1 MNKLPT
7 LHSPEMS
14 AKFWCGIPS
23 GLPLFRLPGGEF
35 PYYRMTFSEGW
46 IFGALSDDNEILKVD
61 RFTGEIV
68 ARVTLEHEP
77 RGSSPEVGARYL
89 ASFPYVMDVETLE
102 VVFDAHRVNSE
113 VAILWRAVAIY
124 LGENYCIFR
133 ERYRGVEAGWFVV
146 NLDTMEG
153 EYLQTDISLPRWLL
167 TRPDVLACQC
177 GDDVQL
183 RDFASQQV
191 LASKPLEG
199 ISSILCDNSLVEVRT
214 KNGDCYYLDPE
225 DLSEILV
232 INTADCRPPESPS
245 WWKDDRLSPMAHR
258 FGQIDPDIP
267 ADMFAVYHWRQ
278 QRLLWKSLHRTC
290 KALGT
295 AGDLMFL
302 NINDQRLVAVDKWT
316 GEHIWELPEEFSQSS
331 VRFWGNHIYISG
343 CPANGEVEFRC
354 YQWQQPYISPARPSS
369 PNDLWVIPEIA
380 PEEIVI
386 EPSLVETP
394 RQMPDAPSWPD
405 IPKAREYTDLI
416 AVMDSNYTYEYDY
429 VYSPDRRWKLSIT
442 IFGNGDGASEGQN
455 LVLQDV
461 ATGRCRLLADTE
473 ISTKDS
479 RDDDFFDRGR
489 FDYPIWDERGVV
501 IWNSRRG
508 MTHLDVNVETAN
520 CYMTFWG
527 IWPEDDVEEYWGIG
541 REETATGR
549 CWCLSRFQLGQRDQ
563 VLQRTYADEFWPEKG
578 WVRIDESNSL
588 ESSMQQPFDK
598 SGDPDFKKKLVV
610 VKCPDGDST
619 TPVLITSAAD
629 EAFTQE
635 VMAKLKAG
643 ELTLPIGLEDDDLG
657 GKLRVVCE

>member
-1 MNKLPT
+1 
-7 LHSPEMS
+7 
-14 AKFWCGIPS
+14 
-23 GLPLFRLPGGEF
+23 
-35 PYYRMTFSEGW
+35 MTFSEGW

-89 ASFPYVMDVETLE
+89 ANFPYVMDVETLE

-113 VAILWRAVAIY
+113 VATLWRAVAIY

-133 ERYRGVEAGWFVV
+133 ERYRGVETGWFVV

-245 WWKDDRLSPMAHR
+245 WWKDDRLSPIAHR

-354 YQWQQPYISPARPSS
+354 YRWQQPYISPARPSS
-369 PNDLWVIPEIA
+369 PNDLWVIPELVPEGEAIMDSVLVATPDQMPEAPQYPGIA
-380 PEEIVI
+380 PAKEYPDLETLMEE
-386 EPSLVETP
+386 E
-394 RQMPDAPSWPD
+394 
-405 IPKAREYTDLI
+405 
-416 AVMDSNYTYEYDY
+416 Y
-429 VYSPDRRWKLSIT
+429 VYQWYDKAESVSPDGCWKILGLIDNDHELET
-442 IFGNGDGASEGQN
+442 QY
-455 LVLQDV
+455 LVLQDQI
-461 ATGRCRLLADTE
+461 TGRCRRLADRRASSPE
-473 ISTKDS
+473 Y
-479 RDDDFFDRGR
+479 RCDDFFDRG
-489 FDYPIWDERGVV
+489 FFSAISWDERGVV
-501 IWNSRRG
+501 LWTEGRLG
-508 MTHLDVNVETAN
+508 LGHLEIDVASASFELTE
-520 CYMTFWG
+520 WG

-578 WVRIDESNSL
+578 WVRIDESNPL

-598 SGDPDFKKKLVV
+598 FGDPDFKKKLVV

-635 VMAKLKAG
+635 VMAKLKAE
-643 ELTLPIGLEDDDLG
+643 ELTLPMGLEGDDLG
-657 GKLRVVCE
+657 GKLRVAC